1 MRTNQGKFFLSLFV
15 LSIPLLVQAGP
26 WDDKVT
32 QWRKESAFLKEAEL
46 PVLEKQAAQGDV
58 RAIYLLYRE
67 IDNVRYGY
75 KGSAG
80 GSKVG
85 ALAQKLAETG
95 NPIGM
100 AALCSMHLDGKGG
113 LIKDEAKAIRWCEK
127 SASQGFGGAMQLV
140 GWMYLNGRGVA
151 KDDSEAVKWYR
162 RGIEE
167 GDGSSFVS
175 LGMLYQEGR
184 AGLTKDDSKAFELF
198 KQGAEAGNAKAMS
211 WVGWSYENGKGVAKD
226 VKQSVQWFKKGA
238 DAGDSWA
245 ANELGKI
252 YTNGRGVPKDVV
264 EAAKW
269 IKKGVEVG
277 DRTSFMYLGQSYYLG
292 TGMSQNYSEAMKYF
306 KIAANLGEPDAMDS
320 LGVGYA
326 AGQGVQKDPVEGVK
340 WFRRAAESGSSGGM
354 FNLAVM
360 YKDGQGVTKDDAESV
375 KWYRKAAEGGDS
387 RAMSNLGTMYL
398 NGKGV
403 PKDEAEAVKWYRKGA
418 EAGNAVAM
426 KNLAVMHENGQGVPK
441 DEAEAAKWYT
451 KGAEAGNGDAMSAL
465 GTMYA
470 SGKGIPKNTKE
481 ALAWYRKGADVGSST
496 AMVNLGWAYQE
507 GTLLPKDETEA
518 VRWYR
523 KAAEIGDTDAM
534 DRLGRAYRD
543 SLGVAKDY
551 AEALSWY
558 RKSAD
563 LGNASAMASLATM
576 YHLGYGVQLSVSDA
590 VSWTQKGAEAGSG
603 SAMVNL
609 ANMYRYGRGLP
620 INYTEAARWYAKA
633 LQTNQKN
640 TIFLDTGE
648 TADKRARRLL
658 DEMVAK
664 GQITDASV
672 RQEVAAVFKPA
683 PKAEWATL
691 PSSTNTENT
700 EIVLRLTDAGGGI
713 GDIQLFIDGAIVDRN
728 ASRDFGVEA
737 SKDLTR
743 RSFTVKLPEGRHDIK
758 IRAYAAENIGN
769 FTELTGSITSTWKK
783 LSKPKLHL
791 IAVGV
796 NEFAE
801 KDLNL
806 KYAQADAKAVYD
818 SLNKQ
823 IGGLYDKGE
832 TRLLLGRESAG
843 KQAIINAI
851 RAVQQN
857 SQFDDVFVFYAA
869 SHGKNYESGGY
880 YLLTSDVAAK
890 AADKVKPSSLSYI
903 ELRDLF
909 SQVKSRKKFVLLDTC
924 HAGQSIKADDL
935 VGTRGLKDDEQDLM
949 DSLKQRSGATVLMA
963 AELEQ
968 KAFEGYQGHGLF
980 TYALLEAIGAAPA
993 NNSKLGNVRS
1003 TDEIMMHVE
1012 SRVPQLAKEVF
1023 KAEQKTYASKAGA
1036 GFPLVKLGN
1045 P

>member
-1 MRTNQGKFFLSLFV
+1 MRL
-15 LSIPLLVQAGP
+15 PLLFATHLLFAFPFIAQAGP
-26 WDDKVT
+26 LEDKVN

-46 PVLEKQAAQGDV
+46 PSLEKQAEQGDT

-67 IDNVRYGY
+67 IENKRYGY

-80 GSKVG
+80 SSKVG
-85 ALAQKLAETG
+85 SLAQRLAESG
-95 NPIGM
+95 NPIAM
-100 AALCSMHLDGKGG
+100 AILCFLYTEGKGG
-113 LIKDEAKAIRWCEK
+113 LAKDEFQGRVWCQKGVEAR
-127 SASQGFGGAMQLV
+127 SGEAMNLL
-140 GWMYLNGRGVA
+140 GWMY
-151 KDDSEAVKWYR
+151 
-162 RGIEE
+162 
-167 GDGSSFVS
+167 GS
-175 LGMLYQEGR
+175 
-184 AGLTKDDSKAFELF
+184 
-198 KQGAEAGNAKAMS
+198 
-211 WVGWSYENGKGVAKD
+211 
-226 VKQSVQWFKKGA
+226 
-238 DAGDSWA
+238 
-245 ANELGKI
+245 
-252 YTNGRGVPKDVV
+252 
-264 EAAKW
+264 
-269 IKKGVEVG
+269 
-277 DRTSFMYLGQSYYLG
+277 
-292 TGMSQNYSEAMKYF
+292 
-306 KIAANLGEPDAMDS
+306 
-320 LGVGYA
+320 
-326 AGQGVQKDPVEGVK
+326 
-340 WFRRAAESGSSGGM
+340 
-354 FNLAVM
+354 
-360 YKDGQGVTKDDAESV
+360 
-375 KWYRKAAEGGDS
+375 
-387 RAMSNLGTMYL
+387 
-398 NGKGV
+398 GKGV

-418 EAGNAVAM
+418 EAGNSVAM
-426 KNLAVMHENGQGVPK
+426 SNLGLMYKNGKGVPK
-441 DEAEAAKWYT
+441 DEGEAVKWLH
-451 KGAEAGNGDAMSAL
+451 KSAEAGNGDAMNNL
-465 GTMYA
+465 GVIYRD
-470 SGKGIPKNTKE
+470 GKGVPKDEVE
-481 ALAWYRKGADVGSST
+481 AVKWYRKGAEAGNGK
-496 AMVNLGWAYQE
+496 AMSNLASMYKNGN
-507 GTLLPKDETEA
+507 GVPKDEGEA
-518 VRWYR
+518 VKWFR
-523 KAAEIGDTDAM
+523 
-534 DRLGRAYRD
+534 
-543 SLGVAKDY
+543 
-551 AEALSWY
+551 
-558 RKSAD
+558 
-563 LGNASAMASLATM
+563 
-576 YHLGYGVQLSVSDA
+576 
-590 VSWTQKGAEAGSG
+590 KGAEAGHG
-603 SAMVNL
+603 VAMVIL
-609 ANMYRYGRGLP
+609 GGIYRDGKGVPLS
-620 INYTEAARWYAKA
+620 YTEAARWYGRA
-633 LQTNQKN
+633 LKTEQTS
-640 TIFLDTGE
+640 TFTDSGE

-658 DEMVAK
+658 DEMIAK
-664 GQITDASV
+664 GQITDAAV

-683 PKAEWATL
+683 PKAEWTSL

-700 EIVLRLTDAGGGI
+700 EIVLRLSDIGGGI

>member
-1 MRTNQGKFFLSLFV
+1 MN
-15 LSIPLLVQAGP
+15 LL
-26 WDDKVT
+26 
-32 QWRKESAFLKEAEL
+32 
-46 PVLEKQAAQGDV
+46 
-58 RAIYLLYRE
+58 
-67 IDNVRYGY
+67 
-75 KGSAG
+75 
-80 GSKVG
+80 
-85 ALAQKLAETG
+85 
-95 NPIGM
+95 
-100 AALCSMHLDGKGG
+100 
-113 LIKDEAKAIRWCEK
+113 
-127 SASQGFGGAMQLV
+127 
-140 GWMYLNGRGVA
+140 GWMY
-151 KDDSEAVKWYR
+151 
-162 RGIEE
+162 
-167 GDGSSFVS
+167 GS
-175 LGMLYQEGR
+175 
-184 AGLTKDDSKAFELF
+184 
-198 KQGAEAGNAKAMS
+198 
-211 WVGWSYENGKGVAKD
+211 
-226 VKQSVQWFKKGA
+226 
-238 DAGDSWA
+238 
-245 ANELGKI
+245 
-252 YTNGRGVPKDVV
+252 
-264 EAAKW
+264 
-269 IKKGVEVG
+269 
-277 DRTSFMYLGQSYYLG
+277 
-292 TGMSQNYSEAMKYF
+292 
-306 KIAANLGEPDAMDS
+306 
-320 LGVGYA
+320 
-326 AGQGVQKDPVEGVK
+326 
-340 WFRRAAESGSSGGM
+340 
-354 FNLAVM
+354 
-360 YKDGQGVTKDDAESV
+360 
-375 KWYRKAAEGGDS
+375 
-387 RAMSNLGTMYL
+387 
-398 NGKGV
+398 GKGV

-418 EAGNAVAM
+418 EAGNSVAM
-426 KNLAVMHENGQGVPK
+426 SNLGLMYKNGKGVPK
-441 DEAEAAKWYT
+441 DEGEAVKWLH
-451 KGAEAGNGDAMSAL
+451 KSAEAGNGDAMNNL
-465 GTMYA
+465 GVIYRD
-470 SGKGIPKNTKE
+470 GKGVPKDEVE
-481 ALAWYRKGADVGSST
+481 AVKWYRKGAEAGNGK
-496 AMVNLGWAYQE
+496 AMSNLASMYKNGN
-507 GTLLPKDETEA
+507 GVPKDEGEA
-518 VRWYR
+518 VKWFR
-523 KAAEIGDTDAM
+523 
-534 DRLGRAYRD
+534 
-543 SLGVAKDY
+543 
-551 AEALSWY
+551 
-558 RKSAD
+558 
-563 LGNASAMASLATM
+563 
-576 YHLGYGVQLSVSDA
+576 
-590 VSWTQKGAEAGSG
+590 KGAEAGHG
-603 SAMVNL
+603 VAMVIL
-609 ANMYRYGRGLP
+609 GGIYRDGKGVPLS
-620 INYTEAARWYAKA
+620 YTEAARWYGRA
-633 LQTNQKN
+633 LKTEQTS
-640 TIFLDTGE
+640 TFTDSGE

-658 DEMVAK
+658 DEMIAK
-664 GQITDASV
+664 GQITDAAV

-683 PKAEWATL
+683 PKAEWTSL

-700 EIVLRLTDAGGGI
+700 EIVLRLSDIGGGI